1 MGCDACAKLLG
12 RVHETEIAH
21 FVAEKFFCRA
31 SYLGI
36 RDQDYGPKSE
46 MPIKDD
52 YDTNT
57 NWITRSGFINLEFIS
72 ADGRSI
78 FYCHNNVNFH
88 ENMDYYRRLGLS
100 EMVRAHTTYLSMGSD
115 EVGSKI
121 IKAIVEEFGGWY
133 TPNDCSVEYTRI
145 IGRREDAKSSI
156 VPKRVDIELHV
167 KTLGSRLNTPVY
179 LLSACRVNLETANIL
194 ETFGAMLDE
203 DAIANLVG
211 FVKTG
216 VVQELP
222 KFQPNEKFIVCRD
235 EKSLMNE
242 FSAWVNHFAPST
254 LTKSSTFLWSNGSL
268 FHNRIVQD
276 ACIELGVNIP
286 VNPANHRDIRTITA
300 IAGEKCGFATEDNYR
315 ESIRMPKEK
324 DDGFDDVRALAYLLS
339 VSYDKLFA

>member
-57 NWITRSGFINLEFIS
+57 NWITRSGFINLEFVS
-72 ADGRSI
+72 AGGRSI

-88 ENMDYYRRLGLS
+88 ENMDYYQRLGLS
-100 EMVRAHTTYLSMGSD
+100 EMVRAHTTYLSMSSD
-115 EVGSKI
+115 EVGRKI
-121 IKAIVEEFGGWY
+121 IKTIVEEFGGWY
-133 TPNDCSVEYTRI
+133 TPNDCADEYTRI
-145 IGRREDAKSSI
+145 IGRRENTKSSI
-156 VPKRVDIELHV
+156 VPKRVDIVLNV

-179 LLSACRVNLETANIL
+179 ALTACRVDLETGTIL
-194 ETFGAMLDE
+194 DTFGAILDE
-203 DAIANLVG
+203 RTIANLSG

-216 VVQELP
+216 IILELP
-222 KFQPNEKFIVCRD
+222 KHQPNEKFIICRD

-242 FSAWVNHFAPST
+242 FSTWVNHFTPSV
-254 LTKSSTFLWSNGSL
+254 LMGPSTFLWSNSAL

-276 ACIELGVNIP
+276 ACIEFGVNIP
-286 VNPANHRDIRTITA
+286 VDPANNRDIRTITA
-300 IAGEKCGFATEDNYR
+300 VAGEKCGFSSEDNYR
-315 ESIRMPKEK
+315 ESIHVPQEVK
-324 DDGFDDVRALAYLLS
+324 DGFDDVRFFAHLLS
-339 VSYDKLFA
+339 VSYNKLFS